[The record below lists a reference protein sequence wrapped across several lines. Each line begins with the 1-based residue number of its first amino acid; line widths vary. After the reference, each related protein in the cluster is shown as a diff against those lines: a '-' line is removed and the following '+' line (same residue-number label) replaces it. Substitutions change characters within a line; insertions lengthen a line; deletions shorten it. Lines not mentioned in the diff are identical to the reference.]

1 MRFLKSTMILEFKD
15 YNLVP
20 KKMELVVSDN
30 TNEALWRKFYI
41 SKKVENLSPLS
52 LEVYKQNLEAFSKVI
67 RKSFLQITT
76 DDIRIYLASLMHKN
90 PNISE
95 NYLDNVRRYLS
106 TFFKFLTEEGL
117 IRINPSAKIKKIRG
131 NTSVKEPFNDLE
143 VEKIRNACKNPA
155 EKLVIEL
162 LLSTAMRKAEL
173 CGIKISDINLDKN
186 EIRIIGKGNK
196 LRYAYLN
203 AKSIIALKEYFNF
216 RKENGYTSEYL
227 LVRNNSRAEFRG
239 KPHDLE
245 SMYSLIYGIGKR
257 AGVPHTH
264 PHRFRRTVAT
274 NWVRKGMAIEKVS
287 ELMGHSQLET
297 TMIYVKINRDEVRSE
312 HHRLTD

>member
-41 SKKVENLSPLS
+41 SKKVENLSPRT
-52 LEVYKQNLEAFSKVI
+52 LEIYKQTLESFSKVI
-67 RKSFLQITT
+67 RKSFLQITA

-90 PNISE
+90 PNVSE

-106 TFFKFLTEEGL
+106 TFFKFLSEEGF
-117 IRINPSAKIKKIRG
+117 IKINPSAKIKKIRG
-131 NTSVKEPFNDLE
+131 NTSIKEPFTDLE
-143 VEKIRNACKNPA
+143 IEKIRNACKNPA
-155 EKLVIEL
+155 EKLIIEL

-173 CGIKISDINLDKN
+173 CGIKISDVNLDKN
-186 EIRIIGKGNK
+186 EIKIIGKGNK
-196 LRYAYLN
+196 LRYTYLN
-203 AKSIIALKEYFNF
+203 AKSIFALKEYFDF
-216 RKENGYTSEYL
+216 RKEHGYTSEHL
-227 LVRNNSRAEFRG
+227 LVRHSAREG
-239 KPHDLE
+239 LSGLPHDLE
-245 SMYSLIYGIGKR
+245 SLYSLIYRIGRR

-287 ELMGHSQLET
+287 ELMGHNSLET